1 MSEKQKFCKLLDDA
15 IKDEEMAP
23 KVYEQLATLEEKG
36 LAREVF
42 ITIAHQERDH
52 KALLEKI
59 KLNRCEIR

>member
-1 MSEKQKFCKLLDDA
+1 
-15 IKDEEMAP
+15 MAP
-23 KVYEQLATLEEKG
+23 KVYEQLAALEEKG

-59 KLNRCEIR
+59 KLNRCEI